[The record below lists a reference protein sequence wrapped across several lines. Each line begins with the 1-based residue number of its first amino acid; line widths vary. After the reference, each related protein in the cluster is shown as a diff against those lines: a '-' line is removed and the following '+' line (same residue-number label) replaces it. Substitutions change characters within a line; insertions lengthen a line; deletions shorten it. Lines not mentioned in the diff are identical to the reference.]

1 MSKQVVVIGSYAPM
15 HAEPKVSSPQVSQA
29 LGGHSLAVVGSSD
42 DWHQLTGDDGYTG
55 WVHAGYLAP
64 VAPSASGTSAASAM
78 TSLGCIVR
86 NAGERRRALP
96 PGALLL
102 PDDTVESGRAVAAD
116 ALRCEYPANPAA
128 AARTAAAIFE
138 GSPYLWGGVTPWGAD
153 CSGLV
158 QTAFRLHGIVL
169 PRDAW
174 QQATTGEDA
183 GPDPLALA
191 AGDLLFFSDRDD
203 RRVTHVGI
211 ALGERAMV
219 HAALGRGGFAVER
232 LDDTD
237 DLYVEKLRSRFTGAR
252 RISAFPAR

>member
-29 LGGHSLAVVGSSD
+29 LGGHTLTVVESSD
-42 DWHQLTGDDGYTG
+42 DWHQLRGDDGYTG

-64 VAPSASGTSAASAM
+64 IATGPAPDARL

-86 NAGERRRALP
+86 NAGERRRVLP
-96 PGALLL
+96 PGAFLL
-102 PDDTVESGRAVAAD
+102 PDDSIESGRALTAD
-116 ALRCEYPANPAA
+116 ALRREYPSSPAA
-128 AARTAAAIFE
+128 AARTAATIFE
-138 GSPYLWGGVTPWGAD
+138 GSPYLWGGGTPWGAD

-174 QQATTGEDA
+174 QQASVGDDA
-183 GPDPLALA
+183 GTDPLALA

-211 ALGERAMV
+211 SLGDRAMV
-219 HAALGRGGFAVER
+219 HAALGRGGFAIER

-252 RISAFPAR
+252 RLTRAAS

>member
-15 HAEPKVSSPQVSQA
+15 HAEPRVSSPQVSQA
-29 LGGHSLAVVGSSD
+29 LGGHTLQVVESAG
-42 DWHQLTGDDGYTG
+42 DWHQLRGDDGYSG

-64 VAPSASGTSAASAM
+64 TPSVPAPAARL

-86 NAGERRRALP
+86 NAGERRRVLP
-96 PGALLL
+96 PAALLL
-102 PDDTVESGRAVAAD
+102 PEDTVESGRAVTLD
-116 ALRCEYPANPAA
+116 ALRREYPEDPAA
-128 AARTAAAIFE
+128 AARTAVAAFE
-138 GSPYLWGGVTPWGAD
+138 GTPYLWGGGTPWGAD

-158 QTAFRLHGIVL
+158 QTTFRLHGIVL

-174 QQATTGEDA
+174 QQASVGESA
-183 GPDPLALA
+183 GDDPLALA

-211 ALGERAMV
+211 SLGDREMV

-237 DLYVEKLRSRFTGAR
+237 DLYVEKLRARFTGAR
-252 RISAFPAR
+252 RIPASR

>member
-29 LGGHSLAVVGSSD
+29 LGGHTLTVVESSD
-42 DWHQLTGDDGYTG
+42 DWHQLRGDDGYTG

-64 VAPSASGTSAASAM
+64 IASAPAPDARL

-86 NAGERRRALP
+86 NAGERRRVLP

-102 PDDTVESGRAVAAD
+102 PDDTIESGRALAAG
-116 ALRCEYPANPAA
+116 ALRREYPSIPAA
-128 AARTAAAIFE
+128 AARTAATIFE
-138 GSPYLWGGVTPWGAD
+138 GSPYLWGGGTPWGAD

-158 QTAFRLHGIVL
+158 QYAFRLHGIVL
-169 PRDAW
+169 PRVAW
-174 QQATTGEDA
+174 QQATVGEDA
-183 GPDPLALA
+183 GTDPLALA

-203 RRVTHVGI
+203 RRITHVGI
-211 ALGERAMV
+211 ALGDRSMV
-219 HAALGRGGFAVER
+219 HAALGRGGFAIER

-252 RISAFPAR
+252 RLPGDSTR

>member
-1 MSKQVVVIGSYAPM
+1 MSKQVVVVGSYAPM
-15 HAEPKVSSPQVSQA
+15 HAEPRVSSPQVSQA
-29 LGGHSLAVVGSSD
+29 LGGHTLQVVESAD
-42 DWHQLTGDDGYTG
+42 DWHQLRGDDGYTG

-64 VAPSASGTSAASAM
+64 VASVPKPDERL

-86 NAGERRRALP
+86 NAGERRRVLP
-96 PGALLL
+96 PGSLLL
-102 PDDTVESGRAVAAD
+102 PEDTVESGRAVTLG
-116 ALRCEYPANPAA
+116 ALRREYPEDPAA
-128 AARTAAAIFE
+128 AARTAVVAFE
-138 GSPYLWGGVTPWGAD
+138 GTPYLWGGGTPWGAD

-158 QTAFRLHGIVL
+158 QTSFRLHGIVL

-174 QQATTGEDA
+174 QQAMVGEPA
-183 GPDPLALA
+183 GDDPLVLA

-211 ALGERAMV
+211 SLGDRGMV

-237 DLYVEKLRSRFTGAR
+237 DLYVEKLRARFTGAR
-252 RISAFPAR
+252 RLPAAR

>member
-1 MSKQVVVIGSYAPM
+1 MNKQVVVIGPYAPM
-15 HAEPKVSSPQVSQA
+15 HAEPKVSSPQISQA
-29 LGGHSLAVVGSSD
+29 LGGHALAVIGSSD
-42 DWHQLTGDDGYTG
+42 DWHQLHGDDGYTG

-64 VAPSASGTSAASAM
+64 IASAATTATRM

-86 NAGERRRALP
+86 NAGERRRVLP

-102 PDDTVESGRAVAAD
+102 PDDTVESGRAVNAD
-116 ALRCEYPANPAA
+116 TLRREYPAIPAA
-128 AARTAAAIFE
+128 AARTAATIFE
-138 GSPYLWGGVTPWGAD
+138 GTPYLWGGGTPWGAD

-174 QQATTGEDA
+174 QQATAGESA
-183 GPDPLALA
+183 GNDPLALA

-203 RRVTHVGI
+203 GRVTHVGI
-211 ALGERAMV
+211 ALGDRAMV
-219 HAALGRGGFAVER
+219 HSALGRGGFAIER

-237 DLYVEKLRSRFTGAR
+237 DLYVEKLLSRFTGAR
-252 RISAFPAR
+252 RIPAGGAR

>member
-1 MSKQVVVIGSYAPM
+1 MTKQVVVVGSYAPM
-15 HAEPKVSSPQVSQA
+15 HAEPKVSSPQISQA
-29 LGGHSLAVVGSSD
+29 LGGHTLVVVESAG
-42 DWHQLTGDDGYTG
+42 DWHQLRGDDDYAG
-55 WVHAGYLAP
+55 WVHAGFLAP
-64 VAPSASGTSAASAM
+64 VAPVATPAQRS

-86 NAGERRRALP
+86 NAGERRRVLP
-96 PGALLL
+96 PAALLL
-102 PDDTVESGRAVAAD
+102 PEDSIESGRALALD
-116 ALRCEYPANPAA
+116 ALRREYPAAPAA
-128 AARTAAAIFE
+128 AARTAATFFE
-138 GSPYLWGGVTPWGAD
+138 GTPYLWGGVTPWGAD

-174 QQATTGEDA
+174 QQASAGEDA
-183 GPDPLALA
+183 GTDPLALR

-211 ALGERAMV
+211 ALGDRTMV

-237 DLYVEKLRSRFTGAR
+237 DLYVEKLRARFTGAR
-252 RISAFPAR
+252 RLPTAS